1 MTIGVFG
8 PNQSLGHVGAAGVI
22 DGVVEVL
29 KGLV

>member
-8 PNQSLGHVGAAGVI
+8 PGERLGRVGAAGVI

-29 KGLV
+29 KGLD